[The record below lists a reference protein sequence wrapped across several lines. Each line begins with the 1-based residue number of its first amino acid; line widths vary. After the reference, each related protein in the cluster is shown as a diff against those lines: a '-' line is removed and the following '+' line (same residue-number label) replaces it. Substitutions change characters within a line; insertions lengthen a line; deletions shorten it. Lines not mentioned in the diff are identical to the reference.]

1 MAGAA
6 PAQQATDRDVLTGLA
21 RGGGFESRLQSTI
34 EDPKS
39 RLETAAVFVLGVD
52 RFRHLNE
59 LLGYQAGD
67 MILRELAARLVSGLS
82 ERAFAARLGGDEF
95 ALLMPGVGNEEAAAT
110 AAIRLL
116 QKVSEPL
123 TVRKR
128 EVFLTASVGVALFPG
143 DGTNSKQVLRAA
155 HDAMARAKLRGG
167 NTFERANAPMGL
179 RPEQRYQLES
189 ALRQALKNDELT
201 LRYQPQ
207 VDREGWLRG
216 LEALLS
222 WDPPSL
228 GHVETETFIRL
239 AEETG
244 AIVPIGAW
252 VLEKAC
258 RQVAAWRRAGWPTPR
273 MAVNVSPLQFAS
285 PDFVGIVERTL
296 RHTGVSGCDIELE
309 VTEST
314 ILRDIDESAER
325 MARLRLMGV
334 RIAIDDFGVGYSPLS
349 YMHRLPL
356 DAVKVDRT
364 FIGQITKPSGSLP
377 VVHTITI
384 LAHHRGLEVVAEGVE
399 TESEL
404 ELVRAARCDLIQGF
418 LFGAP
423 MSVAEVEHLMRHPE
437 VLVSAGRSGSNL
449 LF

>member
-1 MAGAA
+1 MAVPA
-6 PAQQATDRDVLTGLA
+6 PAQQVPDLDALTGLS
-21 RGGGFESRLQSTI
+21 RGGIFETRLQHI
-34 EDPKS
+34 IDDPTS
-39 RLETAAVFVLGVD
+39 RGQTHAVLILGID

-67 MILRELAARLVSGLS
+67 AALREIADRLQAGLAAPGIV
-82 ERAFAARLGGDEF
+82 ARLGGDEF
-95 ALLMPGVGNEEAAAT
+95 AILMPGLGSEQAAA
-110 AAIRLL
+110 ASALRLL
-116 QKVSEPL
+116 QRASESL
-123 TVRKR
+123 NFRKR
-128 EVFLTASVGVALFPG
+128 QVFLTASIGVALFPG
-143 DGTNSKQVLRAA
+143 DGAHARQLLRSA
-155 HDAMARAKLRGG
+155 HDAMNRAKLRGG
-167 NTFERANAPMGL
+167 NTFERAHAPSGL
-179 RPEQRYQLES
+179 RPEQRYRLES

-207 VDREGWLRG
+207 VDRDGWMRG

-244 AIVPIGAW
+244 AIVPIGTW
-252 VLEKAC
+252 VLEMAC
-258 RQVAAWRRAGWPTPR
+258 RQVALWRNAGFPTPR
-273 MAVNVSPLQFAS
+273 MAVNVSALQFAG
-285 PDFVGIVERTL
+285 PDFVSTVERTL
-296 RHTGVSGCDIELE
+296 KQTGVSGGDLELE

-314 ILRDIDESAER
+314 ILRDLDESAER
-325 MARLRLMGV
+325 MARLRLLGI

-399 TESEL
+399 TEGEL

-418 LFGAP
+418 LFGPA
-423 MSVAEVEHLMRHPE
+423 MSAREVENLMRHPE
-437 VLVSAGRSGSNL
+437 ILASACRTTSQL
-449 LF
+449 HF

>member
-1 MAGAA
+1 MAGVA
-6 PAQQATDRDVLTGLA
+6 PAAQVPDFDFLTGLP
-21 RGGGFESRLQSTI
+21 RGGVFESRLQQAI
-34 EDPKS
+34 DDPSS
-39 RLETAAVFVLGVD
+39 RVETAAVFVLGLD

-67 MILRELAARLVSGLS
+67 IALRVLASRLCSGLS
-82 ERAFAARLGGDEF
+82 EKSIVARLGGDEF
-95 ALLMPGVGNEEAAAT
+95 ALLIPGIGMAEAAT
-110 AAIRLL
+110 AATLRIL

-123 TVRKR
+123 TVNNR
-128 EVFLTASVGVALFPG
+128 EVFLKASVGVALFPG
-143 DGTNSKQVLRAA
+143 DGANARQILRAA
-155 HDAMARAKLRGG
+155 YTAMARAKQRGG
-167 NTFERANAPMGL
+167 NTFDRANAPMGL

-189 ALRQALKNDELT
+189 ALRLALKNDELT

-216 LEALLS
+216 VEALLS
-222 WDPPSL
+222 WDPPSI

-244 AIVPIGAW
+244 AIVPIGEW

-258 RQVAAWRRAGWPTPR
+258 RQVAAWRRAGWTPPR

-285 PDFVGIVERTL
+285 PDFVSMVECTL
-296 RHTGVSGCDIELE
+296 KQTGVSGGDIELE

-325 MARLRLMGV
+325 MARLRLIGV

-364 FIGQITKPSGSLP
+364 FIGQITKPAGSLP

-384 LAHHRGLEVVAEGVE
+384 LAHHRGLQVVAEGVE

-423 MSVAEVEHLMRHPE
+423 MMAGEVEHLMRHPE
-437 VLVSAGRSGSNL
+437 VLTNAGRPNSQT

>member
-1 MAGAA
+1 MAAAA
-6 PAQQATDRDVLTGLA
+6 PAHQDAEKDGLTGLA
-21 RGGGFESRLQSTI
+21 RGGVFEAMLQKTLD
-34 EDPKS
+34 DPAA
-39 RLETAAVFVLGVD
+39 RAETCAVMVVGVD

-67 MILRELAARLVSGLS
+67 TVLKEVASRLTAGPQKPQL
-82 ERAFAARLGGDEF
+82 AARLGGDEF
-95 ALLMPGVGNEEAAAT
+95 AVLFPGMGNEQAAAT
-110 AAIRLL
+110 AAVRLL
-116 QKVSEPL
+116 QKISEPL

-128 EVFLTASVGVALFPG
+128 EVFLTVSVGVALLPG
-143 DGTNSKQVLRAA
+143 DGSSPRQILRSA
-155 HDAMARAKLRGG
+155 HDAMSRAKQRGG
-167 NTFERANAPMGL
+167 NTFERANAPIGL

-189 ALRQALKNDELT
+189 ALRQALKNEELT

-222 WDPPSL
+222 WDPPAL

-244 AIVPIGAW
+244 AIVPIGEW

-258 RQVAAWRRAGWPTPR
+258 RQIALWRSAGWPTPR

-285 PDFVGIVERTL
+285 PDFVSMVERIL
-296 RHTGVSGCDIELE
+296 KRTGVSGGDIELE
-309 VTEST
+309 VTENT
-314 ILRDIDESAER
+314 ILRDLDESAER
-325 MARLRLMGV
+325 MARLRLLGI

-418 LFGAP
+418 LYGAA
-423 MSVAEVEHLMRHPE
+423 MSAAEVEHLMRHPE
-437 VLVSAGRSGSNL
+437 ILAAPGRSSSQL
-449 LF
+449 HF

>member
-1 MAGAA
+1 MAGAVPA
-6 PAQQATDRDVLTGLA
+6 PQVPDSDFLTGLP
-21 RGGGFESRLQSTI
+21 RGGVFESHVQQALD
-34 EDPKS
+34 DPS
-39 RLETAAVFVLGVD
+39 SGMQTGAVLVFGLD
-52 RFRHLNE
+52 RFRHMNE

-67 MILRELAARLVSGLS
+67 IALKLLVARLRSSLPEKSIV
-82 ERAFAARLGGDEF
+82 ARLGGDEF
-95 ALLMPGVGNEEAAAT
+95 AVMLPGIGVEGAAA
-110 AAIRLL
+110 AALRIL
-116 QKVSEPL
+116 QRVSEPF
-123 TVRKR
+123 TVKKR
-128 EVFLTASVGVALFPG
+128 EVFLTASVGVALCPL
-143 DGTNSKQVLRAA
+143 DGTNARQVLRAA
-155 HDAMARAKLRGG
+155 HTAMCRAKQRGG
-167 NTFERANAPMGL
+167 NTFEHANAPIGL

-189 ALRQALKNDELT
+189 ALRQALKNEELT

-216 LEALLS
+216 VEALLS
-222 WDPPSL
+222 WDPPSI

-244 AIVPIGAW
+244 AILPIGAW

-258 RQVAAWRRAGWPTPR
+258 RQVAAWRREGWNTPR

-285 PDFVGIVERTL
+285 PDFVSMVERTL
-296 RHTGVSGCDIELE
+296 KQTGVSGGDIELE

-314 ILRDIDESAER
+314 ILRDIEESAER
-325 MARLRLMGV
+325 MARLRLIGV

-364 FIGQITKPSGSLP
+364 FIGQITKPAGSLP
-377 VVHTITI
+377 IVHTITI
-384 LAHHRGLEVVAEGVE
+384 LAHHRGLQVVAEGVE

-423 MSVAEVEHLMRHPE
+423 MTVSEVEHLMRHPE
-437 VLVSAGRSGSNL
+437 LLTNAGRTNSQMHL
-449 LF
+449 

>member
-6 PAQQATDRDVLTGLA
+6 PAPLVPEVDLLTGLP
-21 RGGGFESRLQSTI
+21 RGGNFEDRLQEAIHTLSATQ
-34 EDPKS
+34 
-39 RLETAAVFVLGVD
+39 ETVGVFVIGLD

-59 LLGYQAGD
+59 LLGYNAGD
-67 MILRELAARLVSGLS
+67 IALKAIAARLASSQASG
-82 ERAFAARLGGDEF
+82 AQAARLGGDEF
-95 ALLMPGVGNEEAAAT
+95 AVMMPAIGTEEAAAT
-110 AAIRLL
+110 AAIRIL
-116 QKVSEPL
+116 QRICEPL
-123 TVRKR
+123 SLKRR
-128 EVFLTASVGVALFPG
+128 EVFLTASVGVARYPG
-143 DGTNSKQVLRAA
+143 DGANARQLLRAA
-155 HDAMARAKLRGG
+155 YTAMSRAKQRGG
-167 NTFERANAPMGL
+167 NTFERANPPSGL

-189 ALRQALKNDELT
+189 ALRQALARDELT

-207 VDREGWLRG
+207 VDRDGWLRG

-222 WDPPSL
+222 WDPPSI

-258 RQVAAWRRAGWPTPR
+258 RQLAAWRQAGWLPPR

-285 PDFVGIVERTL
+285 PDFVGMVEKTL
-296 RHTGVSGCDIELE
+296 RQTGVSGGEIELE

-364 FIGQITKPSGSLP
+364 FIGQITKPAGSLP

-418 LFGAP
+418 LFGGPMTAP
-423 MSVAEVEHLMRHPE
+423 EVERLMSQPE
-437 VLVSAGRSGSNL
+437 SLANAGRGNPQL
-449 LF
+449 QF

>member
-1 MAGAA
+1 MAAAA
-6 PAQQATDRDVLTGLA
+6 PAHQDPDRDGLTGLA
-21 RGGGFESRLQSTI
+21 RGGAFEARLQEALDTPS
-34 EDPKS
+34 S
-39 RLETAAVFVLGVD
+39 RAETCAILVIGLD
-52 RFRHLNE
+52 RFHHLNE

-67 MILRELAARLVSGLS
+67 SALRELAARLSTGALPGLL
-82 ERAFAARLGGDEF
+82 AARLGGDEF
-95 ALLMPGVGNEEAAAT
+95 AVVMSGMGNEQAAAT
-110 AAIRLL
+110 AAVRLL
-116 QKVSEPL
+116 QKISEPL
-123 TVRKR
+123 TVKKR
-128 EVFLTASVGVALFPG
+128 EVFLTASIGVALMPG
-143 DGTNSKQVLRAA
+143 DGTTPRQLLRAA
-155 HDAMARAKLRGG
+155 HDAMNRAKQRGG

-189 ALRQALKNDELT
+189 ALRQALRNQELT

-207 VDREGWLRG
+207 VDRDGWLRG

-222 WDPPSL
+222 WDPPAL

-252 VLEKAC
+252 VLEQAC
-258 RQVAAWRRAGWPTPR
+258 RQVALWRTAGWPTPR

-285 PDFVGIVERTL
+285 PDFVAMVERTL
-296 RHTGVSGCDIELE
+296 KQTGVSGGDIELE

-314 ILRDIDESAER
+314 ILRDLDESAER
-325 MARLRLMGV
+325 MARLRLLGV

-418 LFGAP
+418 LYGAA
-423 MSVAEVEHLMRHPE
+423 MSATEVEHLMRHPE
-437 VLVSAGRSGSNL
+437 ILAAPGRANSQL
-449 LF
+449 HF